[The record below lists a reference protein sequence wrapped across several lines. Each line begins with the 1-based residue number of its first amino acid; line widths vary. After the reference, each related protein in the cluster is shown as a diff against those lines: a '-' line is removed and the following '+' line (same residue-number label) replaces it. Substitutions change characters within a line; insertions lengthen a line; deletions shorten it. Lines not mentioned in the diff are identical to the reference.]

1 MAPRL
6 GRTRLEEIF
15 GQNLFLVGDNQR
27 GIEDIVGLGVH
38 KPFECVGEYYEAAEA
53 LLAVLDDEEWQ
64 GLPIVE
70 ALRARRADLAAV
82 AATDDQSGTDN
93 QSRPAVHYVPT
104 RYAATLD
111 DLDDVDELDAG
122 VTA

>member
-6 GRTRLEEIF
+6 GRARLEEIF
-15 GQNLFLVGDNQR
+15 GQNILAVGDNQP
-27 GIEDIVGLGVH
+27 GVEDIVGLGVH

-53 LLAVLDDEEWQ
+53 LLAVLDDERWH

-70 ALRARRADLAAV
+70 ALRPRCDELAAV
-82 AATDDQSGTDN
+82 AATDDQSG
-93 QSRPAVHYVPT
+93 PAVHYVPA

-111 DLDDVDELDAG
+111 DLDEDLDEPDDG
-122 VTA
+122 ITA